1 MSQTASFCRFTFVI
15 DFLTFLCRFFVAIR
29 FLVEIVENLY
39 KLPDFLH
46 LLQDYIGCNSPL
58 QIFFNRFW
66 YNCLK
71 WTIHNTTSFLLAG
84 LIVFVLMELHLLSY
98 GFLLF
103 VLWKRFSFWTI
114 YEFSYLFCILNQS
127 GQCILVTITLYIF
140 LEENINNFYNCLLI
154 FCYICF
160 S

>member
-1 MSQTASFCRFTFVI
+1 MSQTTSFCCFTLVI
-15 DFLTFLCRFFVAIR
+15 DFLTFLFRFFVAIR

-71 WTIHNTTSFLLAG
+71 WTIHNTTRLLLAG

-98 GFLLF
+98 GFLLI

-114 YEFSYLFCILNQS
+114 YDVSYLFCILNQS
-127 GQCILVTITLYIF
+127 GQFILVTITLYIF